1 MSERTIKVI
10 VKNFVDLSDGRK
22 GPINVPFPITPTAL
36 LKEMKATPAARF
48 GLNYTFDKDLTQA
61 DVQVYIDADKKSTEV
76 KVEEPAKPVFVPKA
90 PDTKPAD
97 TKPADTKGT
106 EGKAPVATDAKSGQP
121 ASTTIVK

>member
-61 DVQVYIDADKKSTEV
+61 DVQVYIDADKKATEV

-90 PDTKPAD
+90 PDVKPVD
-97 TKPADTKGT
+97 TKHADTKGN
-106 EGKAPVATDAKSGQP
+106 EVKAPVATDVKSGQP
-121 ASTTIVK
+121 ASTAIVK

>member
-22 GPINVPFPITPTAL
+22 GPINVPFPITPTTL

-76 KVEEPAKPVFVPKA
+76 KVDEPLKPVFVAKTP
-90 PDTKPAD
+90 D

-106 EGKAPVATDAKSGQP
+106 EGNAPVVTDVKSGQP

>member
-61 DVQVYIDADKKSTEV
+61 DVQVYIDADKKSTKV
-76 KVEEPAKPVFVPKA
+76 KVDEPLKPVLVAKTP
-90 PDTKPAD
+90 D

-106 EGKAPVATDAKSGQP
+106 EGKAPVATDVKSGQP

>member
-61 DVQVYIDADKKSTEV
+61 DVQVYIDADKKSTKV
-76 KVEEPAKPVFVPKA
+76 KVDEPLKPVFVAKTP
-90 PDTKPAD
+90 D

-106 EGKAPVATDAKSGQP
+106 EGKAPVATDVKSGQP

>member
-36 LKEMKATPAARF
+36 LKEMKATPSARF

-61 DVQVYIDADKKSTEV
+61 DVQVYIDADKKATAV
-76 KVEEPAKPVFVPKA
+76 KVEEPVKPVFVPKA
-90 PDTKPAD
+90 PDVKPVD
-97 TKPADTKGT
+97 TKPTDVKGT
-106 EGKAPVATDAKSGQP
+106 DVKPVTPVDNKAGNSGTP
-121 ASTTIVK
+121 TVK